1 MFSIINQTELLLI
14 VSIVINM
21 WDVITNLQGK
31 FNFNLEVSSI

>member
-31 FNFNLEVSSI
+31 FYF